1 MNEIVSKTLKKWR
14 QSQFIWGSDD
24 CLLSLADY
32 LVDCGY
38 EDFGAIF
45 RGTYN
50 DEAGAKR
57 HIENWGGEVNLIYS
71 TCLNFTEEP
80 VEGDIVLVEM
90 NEPITGLCTGERIA
104 FRTERG
110 VIEIG
115 MKFLNIV
122 HAWKVTPCH
131 Q

>member
-1 MNEIVSKTLKKWR
+1 MNDIVSETLKKWR
-14 QSQFIWGSDD
+14 QTSFVWGSDD

-38 EDFGAIF
+38 DDFGAIF

-50 DEAGAKR
+50 DETGAKN
-57 HIENWGGEVNLIYS
+57 HVLNWGGEINLISS
-71 TCLNFTEEP
+71 TGLQSCSEIER
-80 VEGDIVLVEM
+80 GDIVLTVI
-90 NEPITGLCTGERIA
+90 NSNITGLCTGDNIA

-110 VIEIG
+110 VVEIG
-115 MKFLNIV
+115 KKYLNII
-122 HAWKVTPCH
+122 HAWKVNPCH

>member
-14 QSQFIWGSDD
+14 QSKFIWGSSD

-32 LVDCGY
+32 LVDCGH
-38 EDFGAIF
+38 EDFGATF
-45 RGTYN
+45 RGTYD
-50 DEAGAKR
+50 DEPGAKR
-57 HIENWGGEVNLIYS
+57 HIENWGGEINLIYS
-71 TCLNFTEEP
+71 TCLNFTEQPEI
-80 VEGDIVLVEM
+80 GDIVLVKI
-90 NEPITGLCTGERIA
+90 NEPIAGLCTGEKIA

-115 MKFLNIV
+115 MKFLNII
-122 HAWKVTPCH
+122 HAWKVTQCH

>member
-1 MNEIVSKTLKKWR
+1 MNYIVSKTLKKWR
-14 QSQFIWGSDD
+14 QSEFVWGSDD

-71 TCLNFTEEP
+71 TGLSFTEKP

-90 NEPITGLCTGERIA
+90 NDPITGLCTGERIA

-110 VIEIG
+110 VIEIE
-115 MKFLNIV
+115 MRFLNLI

>member
-1 MNEIVSKTLKKWR
+1 MNDLVSKTLKEWR
-14 QSQFIWGSDD
+14 QSKFTWGSDD
-24 CLLSLADY
+24 CLLSLANY

-45 RGTYN
+45 RGTYD
-50 DEAGAKR
+50 DEAGAKN
-57 HIENWGGEVNLIYS
+57 HVANWGGEINLINS
-71 TCLNFTEEP
+71 TGLCSTEEP
-80 VEGDIVLVEM
+80 VEGDIVLVEI

-115 MKFLNIV
+115 VKFLNII